1 MISSSNC
8 AGHDKAAHRCDVGAT
23 VAPQDEA
30 RQDFEHAPCSW
41 LLFIDES
48 ALGSIALP
56 RETTTTGL
64 STPDT
69 ARDEPLL
76 STAALQEASAS
87 GVSN

>member
-8 AGHDKAAHRCDVGAT
+8 AGHDKTAHRCDVRAT
-23 VAPQDEA
+23 VAPQDKA

-48 ALGSIALP
+48 GLGSIALP
-56 RETTTTGL
+56 HEIITTDP

-69 ARDEPLL
+69 ARDEPLP